1 MKKRTLNI
9 GQQVEIMR
17 GTDVPLIDGHPMTIG
32 ELMMRIIPLAA
43 SGGSYMRV
51 MNLGFDID
59 KALGANEQTFDIS
72 KEDEK
77 LLKATLI
84 DDNRHPVWGAN
95 WAKWN
100 LERVFG
106 G

>member
-1 MKKRTLNI
+1 
-9 GQQVEIMR
+9 
-17 GTDVPLIDGHPMTIG
+17 
-32 ELMMRIIPLAA
+32 
-43 SGGSYMRV
+43 MRV

-59 KALGANEQTFDIS
+59 RAIGANEAEFEIS

-77 LLKATLI
+77 LLRETVI

-100 LERVFG
+100 LEKVFDKE
-106 G
+106 